1 MPGSSESFAFMKSL
15 TIKLVSEIGDADL
28 VVSVVDP
35 SPEIDQGQFEARGSN
50 TYDSISLNK
59 TGNFTLN
66 RPIYIG
72 VYAQTFCVYRLSFEP
87 IFNLDYN
94 AKLVSAIPIT
104 DSVAYP
110 NKYLTEF

>member
-1 MPGSSESFAFMKSL
+1 MKSL

-35 SPEIDQGQFEARGSN
+35 SPEIDQNQFEARGSD
-50 TYDSISLNK
+50 TYDSISLNN
-59 TGNFTLN
+59 TGNFTLK

-87 IFNLDYN
+87 VFNLDYN

-104 DSVAYP
+104 DSLAYP
-110 NKYLTEF
+110 NYYYTEF